1 MAINIISNIGTGQ
14 SALANPVT
22 AYFSGNLAGSGNVRA
37 TSGSITVT
45 GDIGLLG
52 NNFVLRT
59 ITNSYVGRVRYN
71 YGDHVELFA
80 SAAASI
86 SSDIDS
92 TNYHYQTYTQ
102 APITYNALTPHGNG
116 TISTSTVSNV
126 LTGVGTDFLNQLDL
140 GYQIFDPST
149 QPGPT
154 LLGVIKTIA
163 NSTYATLTTNCAVD
177 LSNIAYDFYSTVNKN
192 TSNIFGTGTQVL
204 NESLINW
211 SRSGLIQNLTQ
222 VKSFHPPI
230 QDPVTGIWVNFPAS
244 IHATGTFANILDVQ
258 TTHLDSISDWQFANS
273 KGDVTVSAFDAENG
287 IVGSSIEKAIRAIP
301 FNNKIQSSL
310 TNSNISSDQYNTS
323 LTSLNSNFYGA
334 TNFQNLTSDTNPT
347 APGLVLYEA
356 PKNFVRVGDLNA
368 SNPPYF
374 KYQGPSANIIYVAN
388 PNATVHVY
396 NTSAD
401 MFALIANQ
409 LPPPRIIN
417 DPKDAT
423 QYFNVQNPANGLTDA
438 QRSDLAARS
447 PESLQFTPDGN
458 KKMVIT
464 GVPCAI
470 PGQLNLLLQDENPAN
485 RKYIKPGYSKPYP
498 SSNLKS
504 VAYNPDIP
512 ISPLN
517 PPPTISLKL

>member
-59 ITNSYVGRVRYN
+59 NTNSYVGRVRYN

-126 LTGVGTDFLNQLDL
+126 LTGVGTDFLNQLNL

-149 QPGPT
+149 QLGPT

-163 NSTYATLTTNCAVD
+163 NSTYATFTTNCAVD
-177 LSNIAYDFYSTVNKN
+177 LSNIAYDFYSPINKN
-192 TSNIFGTGTQVL
+192 TSNIFGTGTHVL

-222 VKSFHPPI
+222 VKSYHPPI

-244 IHATGTFANILDVQ
+244 IHSTGTFANILDVQ
-258 TTHLDSISDWQFANS
+258 TTHLDSVADWQFANS
-273 KGDVTVSAFDAENG
+273 KGAVTVSAFDAENG

-301 FNNKIQSSL
+301 FNNKIQASL
-310 TNSNISSDQYNTS
+310 KNSNISSDQYTSS
-323 LTSLNSNFYGA
+323 LTSLNSNYYGS
-334 TNFQNLTSDTNPT
+334 TNFKNLISDI
-347 APGLVLYEA
+347 LVLTEA
-356 PKNFVRVGDLNA
+356 PANFVRVND
-368 SNPPYF
+368 SNVLDPPYF
-374 KYQGPSANIIYVAN
+374 KYQGPSANVIYVAN

-417 DPKDAT
+417 DPKDAS

-470 PGQLNLLLQDENPAN
+470 PGQLNVLLQDENPAN
-485 RKYIKPGYSKPYP
+485 RKYVAPKYYKPINTYGSG
-498 SSNLKS
+498 S
-504 VAYNPDIP
+504 YNKDLPP
-512 ISPLN
+512 SPLN
-517 PPPTISLKL
+517 LPPPEY